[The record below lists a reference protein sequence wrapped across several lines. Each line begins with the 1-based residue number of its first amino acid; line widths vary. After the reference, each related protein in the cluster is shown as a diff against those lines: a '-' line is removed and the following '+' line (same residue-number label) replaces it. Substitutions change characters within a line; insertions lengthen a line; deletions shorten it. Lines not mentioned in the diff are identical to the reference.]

1 MLYESK
7 PFSSGQKHNA
17 HEGFKERIQEMKQEK
32 SCGAIVYRQIGEK
45 TQLLLIKHR
54 YSGHWSFP
62 KGHVEDGEHE
72 NETALREVK
81 EETGLDITL
90 QRGFRE
96 SVEYCP
102 SPDVK
107 KQVVYFLGIPSGGTL
122 RRQESEVSDICWLEI
137 GRAQREVTFNN
148 DKMLIRKVHRHLR
161 EWEQA
166 RAAHPMPQRG
176 PVQP

>member
-1 MLYESK
+1 
-7 PFSSGQKHNA
+7 
-17 HEGFKERIQEMKQEK
+17 MKQEK
-32 SCGAIVYRQIGEK
+32 SCGAIVYRQNEGT

-62 KGHVEDGEHE
+62 KGHVEAGERE

-90 QRGFRE
+90 QKGFRE

-107 KQVVYFLGIPSGGTL
+107 KQVVYFLGVPCGGVL
-122 RRQESEVSDICWLEI
+122 QRQESEVSEICWLDI
-137 GRAQREVTFNN
+137 SRAQREVTFNN
-148 DKMLIRKVHRHLR
+148 DKMLIRRVRRHL
-161 EWEQA
+161 EQA
-166 RAAHPMPQRG
+166 G
-176 PVQP
+176 VIL

>member
-1 MLYESK
+1 
-7 PFSSGQKHNA
+7 
-17 HEGFKERIQEMKQEK
+17 MKQEK
-32 SCGAIVYRQIGEK
+32 SCGAIVYRRVGGK

-54 YSGHWSFP
+54 FSGHWSFP

-90 QRGFRE
+90 LRGFRE

-107 KQVVYFLGIPSGGTL
+107 KQVVYFLGVPSGGTL
-122 RRQESEVSDICWLEI
+122 HRQESEVSDICWLEI

-148 DKMLIRKVHRHLR
+148 DKMLIRKVNRHLSEGER
-161 EWEQA
+161 MGSA
-166 RAAHPMPQRG
+166 RLAPQRG
-176 PVQP
+176 SVRP